1 MNKNIANWFWPPWFI
16 FAGLLAGVA
25 LALLDAAVR
34 SYFYWELFLYELR
47 HPIPD
52 EFFKRLAMVAFCLA
66 LGFFVQRIMNS
77 RRVLA
82 EELEEANEKLEE
94 RIEER
99 TRELVR
105 KSEDL
110 ATFRQ
115 AMNMSEDAIFLLDA
129 HRRRLVDINDAAS
142 KKLGYGREELLALGP
157 EEFVPEE
164 DYPVAQKVFDDVV
177 AGRAEGGRIDVLH
190 RRKDGSVF
198 PMEMHFNAMVRG
210 GRRLVIAV
218 GRDVSERRAYQRRLE
233 EERELLE
240 TLLNGLKAAFLILD
254 RNTGAI
260 EEMNAV
266 AEELMGFSLEKIKGL
281 PCDQIFRMLEV
292 GPRHISS
299 CPEGEKEPAP
309 YEEGQLTRLDGKVTP
324 VSKSVFPVR
333 WGGRDCWAQVFFDI
347 SERQALERQLSVA
360 QKMESI
366 GQLAAGIAH
375 EINTPTQYV
384 GDLVR
389 FLQDA
394 CTDMREMI
402 RKLEERMAKGGAGE
416 EFVEFY
422 QEQAEA
428 FDLDFLDEETPKA
441 LSMAQEGVERITRIV
456 QAMKKFSHPGAEE
469 KRAVDINAALDNTA
483 TVAKN
488 EWKYVAEMAFDLD
501 PDLPPV
507 PCLPGD
513 MNQVFLNLLVNGAH
527 AIGEKV
533 KNSHEKGML
542 KISSRVD
549 GDWAEVRIGD
559 SGTGIPE
566 ENRHKIFDP
575 FFTTKEVGKG
585 TGQGLSIAYNI
596 VDKHG
601 GTISFETEEGVGTTF
616 IIRLPL
622 HPPDMENSEEA
633 S

>member
-1 MNKNIANWFWPPWFI
+1 
-16 FAGLLAGVA
+16 
-25 LALLDAAVR
+25 
-34 SYFYWELFLYELR
+34 
-47 HPIPD
+47 
-52 EFFKRLAMVAFCLA
+52 LA

-77 RRVLA
+77 RRALA
-82 EELEEANEKLEE
+82 KELEDANEKLEE

-115 AMNMSEDAIFLLDA
+115 AMNMSEDAVFLLDA
-129 HRRRLVDINDAAS
+129 RRRHLLDINDAACRH
-142 KKLGYGREELLALGP
+142 LGYNREELLALDP
-157 EEFVPEE
+157 SDFVPKA
-164 DYPVAQKVFDDVV
+164 DYPAAQKAFDDVV
-177 AGRAEGGRIDVLH
+177 SGQADLGRIDVPH
-190 RRKDGSVF
+190 IRKDGTIF
-198 PMEMHFNAMVRG
+198 PMEMHFNAMVRQ

-218 GRDVSERRAYQRRLE
+218 GRNVSERRAYQRRLE

-240 TLLNGLKAAFLILD
+240 TLLSGLKAAFLILD
-254 RNTGAI
+254 RKTGAI
-260 EEMNAV
+260 EEMNSV
-266 AEELMGFSLEKIKGL
+266 AEELIGFSLDKIKGL

-292 GPRHISS
+292 GARHVSS
-299 CPEGEKEPAP
+299 CPIGDQQPAP
-309 YEEGQLTRLDGKVTP
+309 YEEGQLTRLGGKTTP

-347 SERQALERQLSVA
+347 SERLALEQQLSVA

-394 CTDMREMI
+394 CEDMRKLI
-402 RKLEERMAKGGAGE
+402 RKLEERLAVGGSGE
-416 EFVEFY
+416 ELSEFY
-422 QEQAEA
+422 REQAEDI
-428 FDLDFLDEETPKA
+428 DLEFLDEETPKA

-456 QAMKKFSHPGAEE
+456 QAMKKFSHPGLEE
-469 KRAVDINAALDNTA
+469 RRSVDLNAALDNTV

-488 EWKYVAEMAFDLD
+488 EWKYVAEVELDLAG
-501 PDLPPV
+501 DLPSV

-513 MNQVFLNLLVNGAH
+513 MNQVFLNILVNGAH
-527 AIGEKV
+527 AIAEKV
-533 KNSHEKGML
+533 KGTTEKGVI
-542 KISSRVD
+542 KVSSRVN
-549 GDWAEVRIGD
+549 GDWAEVRIAD

-566 ENRHKIFDP
+566 DNRHKIFDP
-575 FFTTKEVGKG
+575 FFTTKDVGKG
-585 TGQGLSIAYNI
+585 TGQGLSIAYSI

-601 GTISFETEEGVGTTF
+601 GTINFETEKDVGTTF
-616 IIRLPL
+616 IIQLPL